1 VVGGVCVNV
10 GMGEGVIVS
19 ITTIG
24 GGRAVKPGGSSGANW
39 HAERTIITNKLI
51 HSFIDLIVSNR
62 YDP

>member
-1 VVGGVCVNV
+1 
-10 GMGEGVIVS
+10 MGEGVIVS